1 MTKNPD
7 REPAETARR
16 LPEQGR
22 LLAIDFGE
30 RRMGIS
36 ITDEL
41 QITAQAKETLTV
53 DRPEEAIAAI
63 EKLVQECQI
72 KGILIGLPLTMSGE
86 EGPMSAKVREFAQ
99 QLKQTLS
106 IPVVL
111 WDERLTSLQAE
122 RTLREF
128 NKKPSR
134 HKAEIDRLAATFL
147 LRNYLDS
154 RRK

>member
-7 REPAETARR
+7 REPAEKAHR

-22 LLAIDFGE
+22 LLAVDFGE

>member
-7 REPAETARR
+7 REPAEKAQR

-22 LLAIDFGE
+22 LLAVDFGE

>member
-7 REPAETARR
+7 WEPVETARR